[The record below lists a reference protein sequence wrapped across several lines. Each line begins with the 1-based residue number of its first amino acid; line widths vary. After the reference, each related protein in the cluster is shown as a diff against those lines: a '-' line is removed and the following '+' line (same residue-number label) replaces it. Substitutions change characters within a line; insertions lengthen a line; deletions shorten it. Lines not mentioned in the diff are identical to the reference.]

1 LKNAQKKV
9 LTKNLLSV
17 DKRQLLYQCM
27 ATLELVT
34 MN

>member
-17 DKRQLLYQCM
+17 DKRLLLYQCKV
-27 ATLELVT
+27 TLELVT